1 MDLKDRFEGCLL
13 GGAIGDALGYPVEFM
28 RRSEI
33 MKKYGDNGI
42 TDLELSKET
51 NKALVSDDTQMTL
64 FTADGMIWAY
74 LRCSER
80 GIGSYAGSGTY
91 QSYLRW
97 YYTQTGKIE
106 NDFWLHKQLHEAEQY
121 IIQYDK
127 SIMEYEELYASRAP
141 GNSCLSAL
149 GSEKMGTIDK
159 PINDS
164 KGCGAVM
171 RSAPVGLFLH
181 HRPEHAFQIGCEI
194 AAITHGNP
202 TGYLSAGTM
211 AAIIAE
217 IINGNSIIE
226 SVRSA
231 LGILV
236 RYDNH
241 DEILGSIEKAII
253 LAEGNDKPSIA
264 IEKLGE
270 GWTAEEAL
278 AIAVYCALKEQNVQK
293 ALIMAVNHDGDS
305 DSTGSICGNII
316 GAAYGIDLIPKD
328 WIENIELNSLI
339 YDLSGKLYTLSEY
352 AFGNMRN

>member
-33 MKKYGDNGI
+33 IKKYGDKGI

-106 NDFWLHKQLHEAEQY
+106 NDFWLHKQPHEAERY
-121 IIQYDK
+121 IIQYNK
-127 SIMEYEELYASRAP
+127 SIMEYKELYAKRAP

-149 GSEKMGTIDK
+149 ESGIMGTIRE

-164 KGCGAVM
+164 KGCGSVM
-171 RSAPVGLFLH
+171 RIAPVGLFLH
-181 HRPEHAFQIGCEI
+181 HLPELAFRTGCEI
-194 AAITHGNP
+194 AALTHGNP

-217 IINGNSIIE
+217 IINNKSIIE
-226 SVRSA
+226 SVKSA

-236 RYDNH
+236 KYDNH
-241 DEILGSIEKAII
+241 DETLSAIEKAII
-253 LAEGNDKPSIA
+253 LAEGSDKPSTA
-264 IEKLGE
+264 LKKLGE

-278 AIAVYCALKEQNVQK
+278 AMAVYCAIKEQDVKK
-293 ALIMAVNHDGDS
+293 ALIVAVNHDGDS

-316 GAAYGIDLIPKD
+316 GTAYGIDLIPKD
-328 WIENIELNSLI
+328 WIDKIELNPLI
-339 YDLSGKLYTLSEY
+339 FDLSGKLYTLSEY
-352 AFGNMRN
+352 AFNKR